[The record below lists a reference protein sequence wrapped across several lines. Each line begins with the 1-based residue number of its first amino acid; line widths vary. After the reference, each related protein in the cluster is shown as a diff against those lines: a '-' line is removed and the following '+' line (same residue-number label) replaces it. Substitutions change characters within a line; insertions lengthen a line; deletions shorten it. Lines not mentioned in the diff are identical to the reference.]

1 MREPPAL
8 PRCRSSRQF
17 ELLQSE
23 LPNIVGL
30 RRNAPNLVVR
40 MGIATGEAVVGTI
53 GSPISKSFTLI
64 RDTVELAPR
73 LQSINKGYRTPLII
87 ARDTLRPGQHEI
99 RTPERDPITVA
110 RQNQPGRHHR

>member
-23 LPNIVGL
+23 LPDIVGL
-30 RRNAPNLVVR
+30 RRNAPSLVVR

-53 GSPISKSFTLI
+53 GSPISKSFTVI
-64 RDTVELAPR
+64 GDTVNLASR
-73 LQSINKGYRTPLII
+73 LQGVNKGYGTGIII
-87 ARDTLRPGQHEI
+87 AEEDIRLAQHENE
-99 RTPERDPITVA
+99 T
-110 RQNQPGRHHR
+110 GGL